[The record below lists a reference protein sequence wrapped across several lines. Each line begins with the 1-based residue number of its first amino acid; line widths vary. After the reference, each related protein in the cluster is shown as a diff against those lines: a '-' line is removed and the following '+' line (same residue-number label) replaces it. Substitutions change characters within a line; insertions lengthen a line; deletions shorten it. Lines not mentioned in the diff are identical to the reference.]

1 MATQSEFAELFEQL
15 TTAVV
20 VLDARLHIAYA
31 NGAAESIFA
40 GSGRRLQGAPFESL
54 FRFTSLSTGLLQ
66 QVLTEQQSLSDSDV
80 SIVLHDNKKL
90 TVELTASVASFQG
103 VEGLVLEMRQV
114 DLIRRLSQ
122 EEAQRHQLAAAQ
134 QLVRGLA
141 HEIKNP
147 LGGIRGAAQL
157 LNAELHEAELQEY
170 TQMIMRQS
178 DRLRNLVDRL
188 LGPNQLGARES
199 VNAHAVIGSALNV
212 LKVSLPESIELHE
225 DYDPSLPEL
234 ILSSDQMEQVLLNL
248 LNNAVEALGGRGQLT
263 VRTRVS
269 HKETIYGKQYRQVAL
284 ISVIDDGKGV
294 PEELRDTLFYPLVT
308 GREGGSG
315 LGLSI
320 AQTLV
325 HQHEGKIEL
334 SSQPGETKFTIFLP
348 YTGAMRAAQAQTQQG
363 ASA

>member
-1 MATQSEFAELFEQL
+1 MATQSDFAELFEQL

-20 VLDARLHIAYA
+20 VLDQRLHITYA
-31 NGAAESIFA
+31 NGRAESIFA
-40 GSGRRLQGAPFESL
+40 GSGRRLLGAPFESV
-54 FRFTSLSTGLLQ
+54 FRFTSLSPGLLQ
-66 QVLTEQQSLSDSDV
+66 QVLSEQQSLTDSDV
-80 SIVLHDNKKL
+80 AIVLHDGKKM
-90 TVELTASVASFQG
+90 TIELSASPVSFEG

-114 DLIRRLSQ
+114 DLIRRLNQ
-122 EEAQRHQLAAAQ
+122 EELQRHQQAAAQ

-157 LNAELHEAELQEY
+157 LNAELQNAELEEY
-170 TQMIMRQS
+170 TQMIMSQS

-188 LGPNQLGARES
+188 LGPNQLGKRES

-212 LKVSLPESIELHE
+212 LKVNLPSGIELYE

-234 ILSSDQMEQVLLNL
+234 ILCADQMEQVLLNL
-248 LNNAVEALGGRGQLT
+248 LNNAVEALGESGRLT
-263 VRTRVS
+263 VKTRVS

-284 ISVIDDGKGV
+284 ISVIDNGKGV
-294 PEELRDTLFYPLVT
+294 SEELKDTLFYPLVT
-308 GREGGSG
+308 GREGGTG

-334 SSQPGETKFTIFLP
+334 TSQPGETQFTIFLP
-348 YTGAMRAAQAQTQQG
+348 YTDAMRAAQEAAEQG
-363 ASA
+363 VSA